1 MKKIYSFLVVL
12 FALFTIQSNAQL
24 TCNAAFTTQSINAS
38 TIKFIP
44 LVTDSPSVYHSWS
57 FNEINGGNYLNYTNA
72 VSPTNTF
79 PTGVFSVKHFATR
92 YNPNGST
99 LCRDS
104 SIQVITITQGACL
117 LSANFFSY
125 PSQQNYF
132 EHYYSNYSSNFS
144 ATDSIRWT
152 FGDGS
157 SSNLL
162 NPTHTFAN
170 NGVYNVCLRL
180 IKRNIN
186 GTLSNCVSEICKL
199 DTVAYQ
205 CNLQAYFQTNMNV
218 APAPATIEFY
228 NYTSGLNNTDS
239 VTWNFG
245 DGSSVSH
252 IMNPVHIYTN
262 PGVYTT
268 CLYVK
273 KNNTPAGTTACRDTF
288 CKIINIEASCNLLAN
303 FTYYRDS
310 LVTVPNSYHFTN
322 TTVPLAAT
330 DSIRW
335 SFGDGTFSNQM
346 NPNHAYPNLG
356 TYNVCLRVI
365 KRNANG
371 TLSNC
376 ISEKC
381 YPVIVTAIAPPCI
394 LAASFYFNPPQF
406 ATPLTYEFWNTSVG
420 FSPYSSTFTDSIR
433 WSFGD
438 GTFSNQLNATHTYA
452 QAGTYNVCLR
462 IINRNPNGVLGNCV
476 SEICHTVVAT
486 STLPCPLVASFV
498 SIADTT
504 APPPSLTVHFI
515 NTSIGVSPSDSIRWT
530 FGDGTSSP
538 YGGTH
543 TYAQAGTYNVCL
555 RIIKRNSNGSLSNCI
570 SEICHTVIVTA
581 PTTTCTLQANYIWY
595 TDSLLTVALY
605 TVHFTNTSAPLAATD
620 SIRWSF
626 GDGTFSNQ
634 VNPNHTYALPGTYTV
649 CLRVIKRNANG
660 TLTNCIREKC
670 YTVVIAPYVAPC
682 NLQVYFASLADS
694 LQSNIYHFTNQSVGY
709 ATGDSIT
716 WNFGDGT
723 FSNTANPNHT
733 YANAGTYIVCLRIKK
748 NNSPAGSVPCI
759 REFCK
764 TIVVTTPTPC
774 TLVSNFTW
782 YRDSLPN
789 VAANTIHF
797 INTSAPVASTDS
809 IRWTF
814 GDGTTSNQLNPVH
827 VYAQTGTYNVCLRI
841 IKRVN
846 GVLTNCVSEKC
857 YTIIV
862 SQVCNI
868 AANYTWRV
876 DSTNYKN
883 IIFTNTTPTPNIA
896 VTALWTFG
904 DGTSATSWNATHL
917 YAQPGRYYV
926 CLRIQYGTCVS
937 YKCDSI
943 TVTTPIP
950 VPTCTQISNYTF
962 VRSNNTVAFS
972 TAFAPVAGVQYT
984 WTFGDGTGAL
994 GANATHVYP
1003 TVGTYTACLTAY
1015 KNNNCAS
1022 TSCNTI
1028 QILPTINCN
1037 NITLSITDVRDSLV
1051 PNRIK
1056 FTAVSNTTATSQ
1068 QWTITKIPATASQT
1082 PVVINT
1088 NNPTYMFLDSGF
1100 YNVCVRVTYANG
1112 CIKTT
1117 CKSIYINQNMPT
1129 TNTCTLQ
1136 VYPNP
1141 ATTFANAIVTL
1152 TQPSTLTA
1160 TVFNSLNIQVAQQQ
1174 QQGFVGNNAISVG
1187 IANLPAGVYIFRL
1200 VYGTQ
1205 VCYATFIKQ

>member
-12 FALFTIQSNAQL
+12 FALVSFSTKAQL
-24 TCNAAFTTQSINAS
+24 TCTPTFAIQYLSGSSIKCNPVLIDTPAVQHYWTFGDGTPS
-38 TIKFIP
+38 
-44 LVTDSPSVYHSWS
+44 SP
-57 FNEINGGNYLNYTNA
+57 F
-72 VSPTNTF
+72 VSPTHTF
-79 PTGVFSVKHFATR
+79 ANSGTYIVCHYVIRQNLNNVTTCID
-92 YNPNGST
+92 ST
-99 LCRDS
+99 CLPVV
-104 SIQVITITQGACL
+104 IQQAVCN
-117 LSANFFSY
+117 LSASYYKTISSTNSLTHNFF
-125 PSQQNYF
+125 NTTA
-132 EHYYSNYSSNFS
+132 NFI
-144 ATDSIRWT
+144 ATDSIRWNFGDGTPFSYQINPTHTYNAPGVYNVCVRVKRNYINVPGTTTPCISEYCRLDTVAAVCNIQAAFTNSADSALAPATIQFTNQTVSFNSTDSITWT

-157 SSNLL
+157 IVNAVL
-162 NPTHTFAN
+162 NP
-170 NGVYNVCLRL
+170 
-180 IKRNIN
+180 
-186 GTLSNCVSEICKL
+186 S
-199 DTVAYQ
+199 
-205 CNLQAYFQTNMNV
+205 
-218 APAPATIEFY
+218 
-228 NYTSGLNNTDS
+228 
-239 VTWNFG
+239 
-245 DGSSVSH
+245 
-252 IMNPVHIYTN
+252 HIYTT
-262 PGVYTT
+262 PGVYTV
-268 CLYVK
+268 CLRVK
-273 KNNTPAGTTACRDTF
+273 RNSTVAGTTPCISYL
-288 CKIINIEASCNLLAN
+288 CKQIVINASPCNLLAN

-322 TTVPLAAT
+322 TTVPLSAT

-335 SFGDGTFSNQM
+335 SFGDGTFSSQI

-381 YPVIVTAIAPPCI
+381 YPVIVTAPTPPCI

-420 FSPYSSTFTDSIR
+420 FSPYSPTLTDSIR

-438 GTFSNQLNATHTYA
+438 GTFSNQLHTTHTYA

-462 IINRNPNGVLGNCV
+462 IINRNANGVLSNCI
-476 SEICHTVVAT
+476 SEICHTVIAT
-486 STLPCPLVASFV
+486 STPACPLVAAF
-498 SIADTT
+498 IAFPDSNTT
-504 APPPSLTVHFI
+504 GPSLLVNFV
-515 NTSIGVSPSDSIRWT
+515 NTSIGISPTDSVRWT
-530 FGDGTSSP
+530 FGDGTSSI
-538 YGGTH
+538 YGGSH

-555 RIIKRNSNGSLSNCI
+555 RIIKRNANGTLSTCI
-570 SEICHTVIVTA
+570 SEICHTVTVTA
-581 PTTTCTLQANYIWY
+581 PTAACTLLANYTWY
-595 TDSLLTVALY
+595 TDSLPTVALF
-605 TVHFTNTSAPLAATD
+605 TVHFTNTSAPIAATD
-620 SIRWSF
+620 SIRWTF
-626 GDGTFSNQ
+626 GDGTTSNQ

-660 TLTNCIREKC
+660 TLSNCVSEKC
-670 YTVVIAPYVAPC
+670 YPVVIAPYVVPC
-682 NLQVYFASLADS
+682 NLQVYFTSVVNTLSADT
-694 LQSNIYHFTNQSVGY
+694 IYFTNQSTGY
-709 ATGDSIT
+709 AAGDSII

-723 FSNTANPNHT
+723 TSNSFSPSHGFSTP
-733 YANAGTYIVCLRIKK
+733 GTYIVCLKIKK
-748 NNSPAGSVPCI
+748 NNNIPGTVPCI

-764 TIVVTTPTPC
+764 TIVIAAPC
-774 TLVSNFTW
+774 SLLSNFTW

-797 INTSAPVASTDS
+797 INTSAPIASTDS

-814 GDGTTSNQLNPVH
+814 GDGTTSTQLNPVH
-827 VYAQTGTYNVCLRI
+827 VYAQAGTYNVCLRI

-846 GVLTNCVSEKC
+846 GVLTNCISEKC
-857 YTIIV
+857 YPVIV
-862 SQVCNI
+862 TQACNI
-868 AANYTWRV
+868 NANYTWRV

-883 IIFTNTTPTPNIA
+883 IIFTNTTLTPSTAI
-896 VTALWTFG
+896 TALWNFG
-904 DGTSATSWNATHL
+904 DGSTATSWNATHL

-926 CLRIQYGTCVS
+926 CLRIQYGTCIS

-943 TVTTPIP
+943 TITAPLP
-950 VPTCTQISNYTF
+950 VVSCTQLSNYTF
-962 VRSNNTVAFS
+962 VRTNNTVAFS

-984 WTFGDGTGAL
+984 WTFGDGSGAI
-994 GANATHVYP
+994 GSTASHTYANS
-1003 TVGTYTACLTAY
+1003 GTYTACLTAY
-1015 KNNNCAS
+1015 KNNSCAS

-1051 PNRIK
+1051 PNRVT

-1068 QWTITKIPATASQT
+1068 QWTITKVPATASQT

-1112 CIKTT
+1112 CIKTI
-1117 CKSIYINQNMPT
+1117 CKSIYINQNMLT
-1129 TNTCTLQ
+1129 TSTCTLQ

-1205 VCYATFIKQ
+1205 VCYATFVKQ

>member
-1 MKKIYSFLVVL
+1 MKKVYSFLVVL

-44 LVTDSPSVYHSWS
+44 VVTDSPAVYHSWS
-57 FNEINGGNYLNYTNA
+57 FNEINGGNYLNYSNA

-92 YNPNGST
+92 YNPNGSI

-104 SIQVITITQGACL
+104 SIQVITIAQGACL

-125 PSQQNYF
+125 PSQQSYF

-162 NPTHTFAN
+162 NPSHTFAN
-170 NGVYNVCLRL
+170 NGVYNVCLRV

-199 DTVAYQ
+199 DTIAYQ
-205 CNLQAYFQTNMNV
+205 CNLQAYFQTNMNI

-228 NYTSGLNNTDS
+228 NYTLGLNNTDS

-273 KNNTPAGTTACRDTF
+273 KNNNPAGTTACRDTF
-288 CKIINIEASCNLLAN
+288 CNIINIEPSCNLLAN

-322 TTVPLAAT
+322 TTVPLSAT

-335 SFGDGTFSNQM
+335 SFGDGTFSSQM

-381 YPVIVTAIAPPCI
+381 YPVIVTAPTPPCI

-420 FSPYSSTFTDSIR
+420 FSPYSPTLTDSIR

-438 GTFSNQLNATHTYA
+438 GTFSNLLHNTHTYA

-462 IINRNPNGVLGNCV
+462 IINRNANGVLSNCI
-476 SEICHTVVAT
+476 SEICHTVIAT
-486 STLPCPLVASFV
+486 STPACPLVAAF
-498 SIADTT
+498 IALPDSTT
-504 APPPSLTVHFI
+504 TGPSLLVNFV
-515 NTSIGVSPSDSIRWT
+515 NTSIGVSPTDSIRWT
-530 FGDGTSSP
+530 FGDGTSSI
-538 YGGTH
+538 YVGSH

-555 RIIKRNSNGSLSNCI
+555 RIIKRNANGTLSTCI
-570 SEICHTVIVTA
+570 SEICHTVTVTA
-581 PTTTCTLQANYIWY
+581 PTAACTLLANYTWY
-595 TDSLLTVALY
+595 TDSLPTVALF
-605 TVHFTNTSAPLAATD
+605 TVHFTNTSAPLVATD
-620 SIRWSF
+620 SIRWTF
-626 GDGTFSNQ
+626 GDGTTSNQ

-660 TLTNCIREKC
+660 TLSNCVSEKC
-670 YTVVIAPYVAPC
+670 YPVVIAPYVVPC
-682 NLQVYFASLADS
+682 NLQVYFTSVVNTLSADT
-694 LQSNIYHFTNQSVGY
+694 IYFTNQSTGY
-709 ATGDSIT
+709 AAGDSII

-723 FSNTANPNHT
+723 TSNSFSPSHGFSTP
-733 YANAGTYIVCLRIKK
+733 GTYIVCLKIKK
-748 NNSPAGSVPCI
+748 NNNIPGTVPCI

-764 TIVVTTPTPC
+764 TIVIAAPC
-774 TLVSNFTW
+774 SLLSNFTW

-797 INTSAPVASTDS
+797 INTSAPIASTDS

-827 VYAQTGTYNVCLRI
+827 VYAQAGTYNVCLRI

-846 GVLTNCVSEKC
+846 AVLTNCISEKC
-857 YTIIV
+857 YPVIIT
-862 SQVCNI
+862 QACNI
-868 AANYTWRV
+868 NANYTWRV

-883 IIFTNTTPTPNIA
+883 IIFTNTTLTPSTAI
-896 VTALWTFG
+896 TALWNFG
-904 DGTSATSWNATHL
+904 DGSTATSWNATHL

-926 CLRIQYGTCVS
+926 CLRIQYGTCIS
-937 YKCDSI
+937 YKCDSVTI
-943 TVTTPIP
+943 TAP
-950 VPTCTQISNYTF
+950 VPVVSCTQLSNYTF
-962 VRSNNTVAFS
+962 VRTNNTVAFS

-984 WTFGDGTGAL
+984 WTFGDGTGTIGATASHTY
-994 GANATHVYP
+994 ANA
-1003 TVGTYTACLTAY
+1003 GTYTACLSAY
-1015 KNNNCAS
+1015 KNNSCAS

-1056 FTAVSNTTATSQ
+1056 FTAVSNTASTSQ
-1068 QWTITKIPATASQT
+1068 QWTISKIPSTATQT

-1088 NNPTYMFLDSGF
+1088 NNPTYMFLDSGY

-1112 CIKTT
+1112 CIKNV
-1117 CKSIYINQNMPT
+1117 CKTIYINQNMPS
-1129 TNTCTLQ
+1129 NNICTLQ
-1136 VYPNP
+1136 VFPNP
-1141 ATTFANAIVTL
+1141 ASTVVNTAITLLQPQLISVTVHNGL
-1152 TQPSTLTA
+1152 S
-1160 TVFNSLNIQVAQQQ
+1160 VQVAQVQ
-1174 QQGFVGNNAISVG
+1174 QQGVVGLNTVSVNIS
-1187 IANLPAGVYIFRL
+1187 NLPAGIYTLRAL
-1200 VYGTQ
+1200 YGGQ